1 MAAKILGKST
11 QDFERFLVYRIDGD
25 AGGMFDGVSSSL
37 RVDMNKSSST
47 SRNIVREASQSGGDI
62 DICSASS
69 FNYSYLSKR
78 GLKRPLRII
87 NGRNGLGMKLPGP
100 SFTVRDVSK
109 IIGEKFPVHV
119 IDVKEQSELT
129 GWTLG
134 KWADYYH
141 TPRDQRKRVL
151 NLISLEFSG
160 TPLMDYV
167 RSPRVVRQ
175 VDWIDRIWP
184 GKRRERGE
192 YPQVQYYCL
201 MSAAGSWTDFHLDF
215 GGTSVWYHIHTGRKL
230 FIFLPPTEDN
240 LQKYESW
247 STSPHQASTFF
258 PDKCAAGE
266 AFYVVL
272 EVGQTMLIPGGWLH
286 AVYTPVDSLVF
297 GGNFLHGL
305 DIQTQLRI
313 YDTESSTGVKR
324 KYRFPYYEQLLWYA
338 ASYYCLFTKTS
349 LTSLSSFRKL
359 VKTIEHD
366 RDDSSQEVS
375 SLLNTLSL
383 SVHEVQG
390 MKNLIRKLKS
400 FKFSL
405 TSPIKLPV
413 KVSLSPETAISSV
426 AIPSVQC
433 TATTV
438 EDVAPPPSIPKPTF
452 KLKLKFGGSP
462 TTLTSSSS
470 SLTTSSSAL
479 PVPPLSTLSTSPTQ
493 VINVVP
499 SLQTTFPKVKGAI
512 EGGNKGVKEDP
523 FPLSEAAL
531 EAAHMAGFSTIN
543 DLLTHLSYAFNCDP
557 DNGSDNTTPVPY
569 INGDGDEEE
578 KIILPIHSVDTSRRT
593 ANFARYSLTSYKKG
607 SLYFHHPPLTL
618 EGIQASYHQ
627 ERLLRESGRSNEA
640 EADVP
645 SCAFGLYGGSFP
657 AFEGENDNE
666 VVEIVNKHQKMKGG
680 VVDDEESIS
689 STSSI
694 TNSNKGVLKKKE
706 KKEIKGMNGIN
717 EDKEDH
723 DDNEEEEDED
733 DIVKPGQKRKREDI
747 NDVVNEEKDIK
758 DTETKEGK
766 VDIVEKKEVVDS
778 DDDEHV
784 PLKRIRHAGDTTNDV
799 TSHVRKEERDKTMKK
814 AKKKEEKAKRKEVM
828 RDLFAEDEEDDEDED
843 DDDDDDDIDDEDEI
857 DEEGQS
863 EIEEE
868 DEEEEDEEEEEKED
882 LEINLKKH
890 LIRLPI
896 IAPVSSATSAFTS
909 TTIRSVPPPVSNL
922 SGSYKQPASTTS
934 SSSSMFSQQ
943 ATLGDKPRAKQP
955 IPTTSSSSSMFSQQA
970 TIGDKPRA
978 KQPITQPIAPSNSL
992 SAAQR
997 LKANLALA
1005 RKRAKS

>member
-11 QDFERFLVYRIDGD
+11 QDFERFLVDRIDGD

-37 RVDMNKSSST
+37 HVDMNKSSST

-366 RDDSSQEVS
+366 KDDSSQEVS

-383 SVHEVQG
+383 SVHEVRG
-390 MKNLIRKLKS
+390 MKILIRKLKS
-400 FKFSL
+400 FKLSL
-405 TSPIKLPV
+405 TSPFKLPV

-426 AIPSVQC
+426 AIPSVQS

-438 EDVAPPPSIPKPTF
+438 EDVAPPSPPPPPSIQKPTF
-452 KLKLKFGGSP
+452 KLKLKFGGST

-479 PVPPLSTLSTSPTQ
+479 PVPPPSTLSTSPTQ
-493 VINVVP
+493 VINVAP

-531 EAAHMAGFSTIN
+531 EAAHMAGFPKIN
-543 DLLTHLSYAFNCDP
+543 DLLTHLSYAFNCDS
-557 DNGSDNTTPVPY
+557 DNGSDDTTPVP
-569 INGDGDEEE
+569 IVNGEDNAEE
-578 KIILPIHSVDTSRRT
+578 KIILPIHSVETSCRK
-593 ANFARYSLTSYKKG
+593 ANFARFSLTSYKKG

-618 EGIQASYHQ
+618 EGIQASYRQ

-657 AFEGENDNE
+657 AFEGEDDNE
-666 VVEIVNKHQKMKGG
+666 VVEIVNKQQKRKGG
-680 VVDDEESIS
+680 IVDDEESIS
-689 STSSI
+689 GGSSI
-694 TNSNKGVLKKKE
+694 TTSNKVVLKKKE
-706 KKEIKGMNGIN
+706 TKETKGMNGIK

-723 DDNEEEEDED
+723 DDNGEEEDED

-747 NDVVNEEKDIK
+747 NVVVNEEKDMK
-758 DTETKEGK
+758 EDTEKKEGK
-766 VDIVEKKEVVDS
+766 EDKEEGKKEVLDS
-778 DDDEHV
+778 DDDDEHV

-799 TSHVRKEERDKTMKK
+799 TSHVRKVEMDKTTKK
-814 AKKKEEKAKRKEVM
+814 SKKKEEKAKKKRVM
-828 RDLFAEDEEDDEDED
+828 KDLFAEDEEDDEDED

-868 DEEEEDEEEEEKED
+868 EEDVEEEDEVEEEEEDS
-882 LEINLKKH
+882 EINLKKH

-896 IAPVSSATSAFTS
+896 IAPVSSATTAST

-922 SGSYKQPASTTS
+922 SGSYKQPT
-934 SSSSMFSQQ
+934 
-943 ATLGDKPRAKQP
+943 
-955 IPTTSSSSSMFSQQA
+955 PTTSSSSSMFSQQA
-970 TIGDKPRA
+970 TIGDKPKA
-978 KQPITQPIAPSNSL
+978 KQPITQPIAPSNSM

>member
-11 QDFERFLVYRIDGD
+11 QDFERFLVDRIDGD

-37 RVDMNKSSST
+37 HVDMNKSSST

-383 SVHEVQG
+383 SVHEVRG
-390 MKNLIRKLKS
+390 MKILIRKLKS
-400 FKFSL
+400 FKLSL
-405 TSPIKLPV
+405 TSPIKSPV
-413 KVSLSPETAISSV
+413 KMTLSPEATISSV
-426 AIPSVQC
+426 SIPSAQS

-438 EDVAPPPSIPKPTF
+438 EDVAPSSSSPPPPSIQKPTF
-452 KLKLKFGGSP
+452 KLKLKFGGST
-462 TTLTSSSS
+462 TTLLTSS
-470 SLTTSSSAL
+470 SLTTSSAL

-557 DNGSDNTTPVPY
+557 DNGSDDTNPVPNV
-569 INGDGDEEE
+569 NGEDNAEE

-618 EGIQASYHQ
+618 EGIQASYRQ

-657 AFEGENDNE
+657 AFEGEDDNE
-666 VVEIVNKHQKMKGG
+666 VVEIVNKQQKRMGS

-689 STSSI
+689 GGSSI

-717 EDKEDH
+717 EDEEDH

-747 NDVVNEEKDIK
+747 NVVVNEEKDK
-758 DTETKEGK
+758 KEDTEKEGK
-766 VDIVEKKEVVDS
+766 VDKEEGKKEVLDS

-784 PLKRIRHAGDTTNDV
+784 SLKRIRHASDTTNDV
-799 TSHVRKEERDKTMKK
+799 SSHVRKEERDKTTKK
-814 AKKKEEKAKRKEVM
+814 SKKKEEKAMKKKVM
-828 RDLFAEDEEDDEDED
+828 KDLFAEDEEDED

-868 DEEEEDEEEEEKED
+868 DEEEEDEEDEEED

-896 IAPVSSATSAFTS
+896 IAPVSSATSASSS

-922 SGSYKQPASTTS
+922 SGSYKQPTPTAS
-934 SSSSMFSQQ
+934 SSSSMFSQH
-943 ATLGDKPRAKQP
+943 ATSGDKPK
-955 IPTTSSSSSMFSQQA
+955 
-970 TIGDKPRA
+970 A
-978 KQPITQPIAPSNSL
+978 KQPITQPIAPSNSM